1 MLLGFRVAGHPL
13 MSSTPVGGEARV
25 RDKHLGSVMTRGGR
39 LSFALLVFAATLLA
53 ADWAGA
59 QLRVRSIDWVQGR
72 PEIPHPALN
81 NRATIL
87 MAIAEGGGCGGNYQY
102 RWDINGDGDFDDGN
116 EGWRGTN
123 AGGHRGGRWGPAWK
137 SPSATTR

>member
-1 MLLGFRVAGHPL
+1 M
-13 MSSTPVGGEARV
+13 
-25 RDKHLGSVMTRGGR
+25 RDKHLGRTMTQGAFIVRP
-39 LSFALLVFAATLLA
+39 LVFAATLLA

-59 QLRVRSIDWVQGR
+59 QLRVSSIDWVQGR

-102 RWDINGDGDFDDGN
+102 RWDINGMVTSTTATKAGAAPTRRTPQWSVGTARTRDHISSQPGDRTFI
-116 EGWRGTN
+116 
-123 AGGHRGGRWGPAWK
+123 PKWK
-137 SPSATTR
+137 